1 MQLTY
6 ELLYLILWTPIIH
19 AGISLVDET
28 PEKQSSDQTNPP
40 GSQGLA
46 EGLEFAYT
54 VPTQNTSKKD
64 EVSRFVWLLFS

>member
-1 MQLTY
+1 M
-6 ELLYLILWTPIIH
+6 
-19 AGISLVDET
+19 DET

-64 EVSRFVWLLFS
+64 EVSRFV

>member
-6 ELLYLILWTPIIH
+6 ELLYSILWTPIIH

>member
-1 MQLTY
+1 MRTANAINVRTTVLNFMN
-6 ELLYLILWTPIIH
+6 TPIIH

-64 EVSRFVWLLFS
+64 EVSRFV